1 MTSGKK
7 KKKQQK
13 WTRGFEVQLGK
24 SQNRQVTK
32 SNSVQSPKILTLTFY
47 KTQMSFSSYFGFS
60 RLTAEC

>member
-7 KKKQQK
+7 KQKQK

-32 SNSVQSPKILTLTFY
+32 SNFVQSPKILSHSIKHKCHSVLTLV
-47 KTQMSFSSYFGFS
+47 S
-60 RLTAEC
+60 AD